1 MKTKIYSIITFLFLS
16 LTVSAQVDRTKIP
29 ESGPAPKINIGK
41 PEKFTLPNGLQ
52 VLVVENHKLPRVSVT
67 LNIDNPPIA
76 KGDKKG
82 VESFVGGMLG
92 TGSKTISKEKFDN
105 EVDYLGSNIGFGSES
120 AFASSLSKYFP
131 RVLELM
137 ADAALNPV
145 FSQEE
150 FDKQMKQSLDGIK
163 NSESSVSA
171 IAGRVN
177 RLLTYGK
184 DHPYGEF
191 TSEETL
197 KNITL
202 QDVKDY
208 YNKVFKPN
216 NAYLVVIGDVD
227 FKTVKKQITKLF
239 GVWKKADEASQVFPE
254 LPEVKNPATTEI
266 NFINMPNAVQTEV
279 SVINT
284 VDLKM
289 SDKDYFA
296 ALLANQI
303 LGGGPTGMLDKNLR
317 EDKGYTYGSG
327 SGIGSSRYASRF
339 IASASVRNRVTDS
352 AVVEFMKEIN
362 KIRYKKSKQE
372 DLDIAKA
379 KYVGNFIK
387 NVENPSTI
395 AGYALNI
402 LQNDLPEDYYEN
414 YLKNI
419 NAVTLDDVQNAAIK
433 YFKADKARIVI
444 TGKAIDILD
453 NLEKTD
459 YVIKYFDK
467 KGNPTEKPEMT
478 MPIPE
483 GVTAATVVD
492 QYMEAIGGKDKVME
506 VKSVM
511 TVANATIQ
519 GTPLV
524 MTTKVAAPN
533 KSSLVVTVMGNTMQ
547 KVIFD
552 GSAGYQEMQGR
563 KMDMQAAQIEEA
575 KASAQPFS
583 DITYTS
589 GKLDRIEPIDGDNF
603 YVIKNGTT
611 EIFYNVKTGLKAQ
624 EVKTVKT
631 PNGEVKVPTKFS
643 DYKEVNGILFP
654 HTISTKSG
662 PMDLN
667 FKVQEIKINEGVSD
681 EDFK

>member
-1 MKTKIYSIITFLFLS
+1 MKTKIYSVITLLFLS
-16 LTVSAQVDRTKIP
+16 LSISAQVDRTKIP
-29 ESGPAPKINIGK
+29 ESGPAPKINIGT

-67 LNIDNPPIA
+67 LDIDNPPSA

-82 VESFVGGMLG
+82 VEGFVGGMLG
-92 TGSKTISKEKFDN
+92 TGSTTISKEAYDK
-105 EVDYLGSNIGFGSES
+105 EVDYLGANIGFGSES

-137 ADAALNPV
+137 ADAAFNPV
-145 FSQEE
+145 FTQEE
-150 FDKQMKQSLDGIK
+150 FDKQKKQSLDAIK
-163 NSESSVSA
+163 NSENSVAS
-171 IAGRVN
+171 IAGRVD

-191 TSEETL
+191 TSEATL
-197 KNITL
+197 NNITL
-202 QDVKDY
+202 QDVKEY

-227 FKTVKKQITKLF
+227 FKTVKKQITNLF
-239 GVWKKADEASQVFPE
+239 GGWEKGKMTTQP
-254 LPEVKNPATTEI
+254 LPEVTNPETTEI
-266 NFINMPNAVQTEV
+266 NFVNMPNAIQSEI
-279 SVINT
+279 SVINA

-289 SDKDYFA
+289 GDKDYFA

-303 LGGGPTGMLDKNLR
+303 LGGGPTGMLAKNIR
-317 EDKGYTYGSG
+317 EDKGYTYSTG
-327 SGIGSSRYASRF
+327 SGISASRYASRF
-339 IASASVRNRVTDS
+339 KASASVRNMVTDS

-362 KIRYKKSKQE
+362 KIRYKKANQA

-379 KYVGNFIK
+379 KYVGRFVT
-387 NVENPSTI
+387 NVERPSTI
-395 AGYALNI
+395 AGYALDI
-402 LQNDLPEDYYEN
+402 LQNNLPEDYYEN

-433 YFKADKARIVI
+433 YFRGDKSRIVI
-444 TGKAIDILD
+444 TGKAIDVLD

-467 KGNPTEKPEMT
+467 EGNPTEKPPMT

-483 GVTAATVVD
+483 GMTAATVVD
-492 QYMEAIGGKDKVME
+492 KYIEAIGGKDKVMA

-511 TVANATIQ
+511 MVSNATIQ

-524 MTTKVAAPN
+524 MTQKMAAPN
-533 KSSLVVTVMGNTMQ
+533 KSSLVVTVMGNAMQ
-547 KVIFD
+547 RVIFD
-552 GSAGYQEMQGR
+552 GTTGYQEVQGR
-563 KMDMQAAQIEEA
+563 KMDMQPAQIEEA
-575 KASAQPFS
+575 KASAQPFT
-583 DITYTS
+583 DMTYTS
-589 GKLDRIEPIDGDNF
+589 GTLDRIEPIDGVNF
-603 YVIKNGTT
+603 YVIKNGDT
-611 EIFYNVKTGLKAQ
+611 EVFYDVKTGLKSQ
-624 EVKTVKT
+624 EIKTVKT
-631 PNGEVKVPTKFS
+631 PNGDVQVPTTFS

-654 HTISTKSG
+654 HAIGTKSG
-662 PMDLN
+662 PMDLK
-667 FKVQEIKINEGVSD
+667 FEVSEIKINEGVTD